1 MEFSSEDIKEINKNR
16 NMTARKRHLKEI
28 EDLKKAMQA
37 TTSPYLI
44 KDYKKAIQ
52 RKERELRE
60 FDKLRKDVAPC
71 RYEVR

>member
-1 MEFSSEDIKEINKNR
+1 MTARERHIKEI
-16 NMTARKRHLKEI
+16 E
-28 EDLKKAMQA
+28 ELKKAVQK
-37 TTSPYLI
+37 TTSPHLI

-71 RYEVR
+71 RYSM